1 MDRWVYD
8 WNRCGDAAPERCV
21 PEACPVEGH
30 DETLRDGLQCPS
42 AKNPPL
48 QAKRDF
54 LHILVRMGVHS
65 VDIGLPA
72 SGRHVRED
80 TLRLAEEIARG
91 SLPLEATCAAR
102 TVEADVRSIVEI
114 SQRAGI
120 PICVALFIGSS
131 AVRKFIEGW
140 DLAFLQKATR
150 ECVSLAVGEGLPVV
164 FVTEDTTRAFPRV
177 IRDLYATAMGCGAR
191 RICIADTVGCA
202 TPTVARNLVAFVR
215 GLMAESGQEVRL
227 DWHGHNDRGLG
238 LMTALVALEAGVDRL
253 HGSALG
259 LGERVGNTPL
269 DLLLVNLKLMGRW
282 PGDLAPLSDYVEWT
296 ARWTGVQIPWNYPV
310 FGRDAYR
317 TSTGV
322 HASAILKA
330 LDQGHDAL
338 ADVVYSAVPPSWF
351 DKSQIIEV
359 GPMSGESNAVFW
371 LKGHGF
377 EPTQENI
384 AAVMRLAKASNQT
397 LSDEELYGAL
407 APPENA

>member
-8 WNRCGDAAPERCV
+8 WNRCGDPAPEKCV
-21 PEACPVEGH
+21 PEARPVEVH

-91 SLPLEATCAAR
+91 SLPLEAACAAR

-140 DLAFLQKATR
+140 DLAFLLKATR

-177 IRDLYATAMGCGAR
+177 VRDLYATAMGCGAR

-359 GPMSGESNAVFW
+359 GPMSGESNAIFW

-397 LSDEELYGAL
+397 LSDDELYGAL
-407 APPENA
+407 APPENT

>member
-1 MDRWVYD
+1 MDRWVHD
-8 WNRCGDAAPERCV
+8 WNRGENSPPEDGAPPIR
-21 PEACPVEGH
+21 PVEVH

-42 AKNPPL
+42 ARNPPL
-48 QAKRDF
+48 QAKRDL

-72 SGRHVRED
+72 SGKHVRED
-80 TLRLAEEIARG
+80 TLNLAEEIGRAN
-91 SLPLEATCAAR
+91 LPLEANCAAR
-102 TVEADVRSIVEI
+102 TVESDVRSIVEI
-114 SQRAGI
+114 SQHAGI
-120 PICVALFIGSS
+120 PIGVALFIGSS

-140 DLAFLQKATR
+140 DLAFLQTATR
-150 ECVSLAVGEGLPVV
+150 ECVSLAVSEGLPVV

-177 IRDLYATAMGCGAR
+177 LRELYATAMDCGADR
-191 RICIADTVGCA
+191 VCIADTVGCA
-202 TPTVARNLVAFVR
+202 TPAVARNLVAFVR
-215 GLMAESGQEVRL
+215 ALMAESGREVKL

-359 GPMSGESNAVFW
+359 GPMSGESNAIFW

-377 EPTQENI
+377 EPSEENI
-384 AAVMRLAKASNQT
+384 GAVMRLAKASNQT
-397 LSDEELYGAL
+397 LSDDQIFDAL
-407 APPENA
+407 APREDA